1 MLICEDEDQPLFGII
16 TDEVVGLSPINMNSD
31 NMRIR
36 RDSNQL
42 TNISFSSNKCE

>member
-1 MLICEDEDQPLFGII
+1 MRLLVCYPS
-16 TDEVVGLSPINMNSD
+16 VNMNSG

-42 TNISFSSNKCE
+42 SDSFSSNKGKCAFQVLEREKEIMQVK